1 MWPLPYSLIYDLI
14 LYYSVPSFTVLLL
27 HSCLSVKKEKTIK
40 IIPDSLSLYWVS
52 QNVHSGFPK
61 HLMEKPQWIFWP
73 TQIFFAFDLSYV
85 PHPHCQVFMWLTASC
100 LLDVCSSIAF
110 SWRNFSMKFPYNGN
124 EPFMPLGS
132 WRSMGK
138 DVKIYTFVCLCVC
151 VCVCV
156 CVYLVRWAREE
167 GEIMIDGTGEIVRS
181 QIILDL
187 TGQLT
192 SLFFRSLHH
201 SFM

>member
-1 MWPLPYSLIYDLI
+1 MEMSLL
-14 LYYSVPSFTVLLL
+14 
-27 HSCLSVKKEKTIK
+27 
-40 IIPDSLSLYWVS
+40 
-52 QNVHSGFPK
+52 
-61 HLMEKPQWIFWP
+61 
-73 TQIFFAFDLSYV
+73 
-85 PHPHCQVFMWLTASC
+85 C
-100 LLDVCSSIAF
+100 LLGAGEAWAKMLRYIH
-110 SWRNFSMKFPYNGN
+110 
-124 EPFMPLGS
+124 
-132 WRSMGK
+132 
-138 DVKIYTFVCLCVC
+138 LCIHVYVC

-156 CVYLVRWAREE
+156 CVYLVQWAREE